1 MDHHE
6 KTARHFAVIG
16 AGMAGLSAA
25 GAIAKAG
32 HGVTIFDKGRKPG
45 GRLATRRSGGFVF
58 NHGCQFATARDPGFL
73 QRLLAAGAQPWLQ
86 AGGQRYAGLPDMANI
101 AARLAES
108 CGDDRRQ
115 DIHVGFIGRDD
126 PGWTLSLYDAA
137 GTAPGFVG
145 RGGVA
150 ARFDGVILAI
160 PAPQAAALLAAAGHR
175 FAVAAGDAHLAPC
188 WALMLGFEGEVDGP
202 DILRPETGKIGWLA
216 RENCRPGAA
225 AGPVGYTVHASA
237 AWSSEHVEDDATA
250 VTAELL
256 AEFAALTG
264 IAAAPSYTRAHRWR
278 YALADRPLGEAYLWD
293 ADQKL
298 GVCGDWC
305 LGGKL
310 EAAYLSGH
318 GLGIVASA

>member
-1 MDHHE
+1 MDHNR
-6 KTARHFAVIG
+6 KNARHFAVIG

-25 GAIAKAG
+25 AALIGAG
-32 HGVTIFDKGRKPG
+32 HRVTIFDKGRKPG

-73 QRLLAAGAQPWLQ
+73 SLLLEAGARPWPQ
-86 AGGQRYAGLPDMANI
+86 AGGRRYAGVPEMAGI

-108 CGDDRRQ
+108 CGADRRQ
-115 DIHVGFIGRDD
+115 NTHVGFIAYDD

-137 GTAPGFVG
+137 ETGPGFVG
-145 RGGVA
+145 RGGA
-150 ARFDGVILAI
+150 EARYDAVILAI
-160 PAPQAAALLAAAGHR
+160 PAPQAGPLLAAAGHR
-175 FAVAAGDAHLAPC
+175 FAAAAGDAQLAPC
-188 WALMLGFEGEVDGP
+188 WALMLGFEGDVHGP
-202 DILRPETGKIGWLA
+202 DILRPDSGSVSWLA

-225 AGPVGYTVHASA
+225 ARPVGYTVHASA
-237 AWSSEHVEDDATA
+237 AWSRAHLEEGAEA

-256 AEFAALTG
+256 RAFADLTG
-264 IAAAPSYTRAHRWR
+264 IRAVPVYARTHRWR
-278 YALADRPLGEAYLWD
+278 YALADQPLGEDHLWD
-293 ADQKL
+293 PAQKI